1 METERVRWRKRMAF
15 EAKLS
20 VVPVDRSQSEVLHK
34 ILPIEIGMFGGSGNY
49 DSSVIENP
57 IEVKVFTPY
66 GATSDNFILGTV
78 KGRTFAFLAR
88 HARGHT
94 ISPHMINYRA
104 NMWGMK
110 SLGVKR
116 IISPAATGSLQP
128 DRIKLGEFVIADQLF
143 DRTMG
148 VRKDTFFE
156 EGTIAHLPFAEPFCP
171 ELRKVASET
180 AGQANFK
187 VHDKGTYVCING
199 PRFSTKAES
208 MFYHNQGWDVIG
220 MTAYPEAALAREAG
234 ICFVNI
240 SMPTDYDVHGEENV
254 THAMVLKTMA
264 ENVERVKKLTFDM
277 VSNIPKDASCDCQT
291 AMQHGLF

>member
-1 METERVRWRKRMAF
+1 MAF

-20 VVPVDRSQSEVLHK
+20 AVPIDRSQSEEMQNL
-34 ILPIEIGMFGGSGNY
+34 LPIEIGMFGGSGNY
-49 DSSVIENP
+49 DSDVIENP

-66 GATSDNFILGTV
+66 GASSDNFILGSV

-94 ISPHMINYRA
+94 IAPHMINYRA
-104 NMWGMK
+104 NIWGMK
-110 SLGVKR
+110 ALGIKR
-116 IISPAATGSLQP
+116 IISPAACGSLQP
-128 DRIKLGEFVIADQLF
+128 KRIKLGEFVIADQLF

-171 ELRKVASET
+171 ELRKVAVET
-180 AGQANFK
+180 AGGIGYK
-187 VHDKGTYVCING
+187 VHGKGTYVCING
-199 PRFSTKAES
+199 PRFSTSAES

-240 SMPTDYDVHGEENV
+240 SMPTDYDVHGEEHV
-254 THAMVLKTMA
+254 THAMVLKTMS
-264 ENVERVKKLTFDM
+264 ENVERVRKLTFEM
-277 VSNIPKDASCDCQT
+277 ISNIPKAASCDCQT
-291 AMQHGLF
+291 AMQNGLF

>member
-1 METERVRWRKRMAF
+1 MAF
-15 EAKLS
+15 EAKLQA
-20 VVPVDRSQSEVLHK
+20 VPVDRNQKEELQN
-34 ILPIEIGMFGGSGNY
+34 ILPIEIGLFGGSGNY
-49 DSSVIENP
+49 DSDVIENP

-66 GATSDNFILGTV
+66 GAASDNYILGTV
-78 KGRTFAFLAR
+78 KGRSFVFLAR
-88 HARGHT
+88 HGRGHT
-94 ISPHMINYRA
+94 ITPHMINYRA

-110 SLGVKR
+110 ALGVTR

-128 DRIKLGEFVIADQLF
+128 AKIKLGEFVIADQLF

-148 VRKDTFFE
+148 RRKDTFFE

-171 ELRKVASET
+171 ELRKVAVDT
-180 AGQANFK
+180 AGEMKYK

-199 PRFSTKAES
+199 PRFSTAAES
-208 MFYHNQGWDVIG
+208 MFYHNQGWEVIG

-264 ENVERVKKLTFDM
+264 ENVERVRKLTFEM
-277 VSNIPKDASCDCQT
+277 IANIPKKASCDCQT
-291 AMQHGLF
+291 AMQNGLF

>member
-1 METERVRWRKRMAF
+1 MAF
-15 EAKLS
+15 EAKLT
-20 VVPVDRSQSEVLHK
+20 VVPVDRSQSEDLHK

-66 GATSDNFILGTV
+66 GAASDNFILGTV

-110 SLGVKR
+110 SLGIKR

-128 DRIKLGEFVIADQLF
+128 KRIKLGEFVIADQLF

-171 ELRKVASET
+171 ELRKVAVET

-187 VHDKGTYVCING
+187 VHEKGTYVCING
-199 PRFSTKAES
+199 PRFSTAAES
-208 MFYHNQGWDVIG
+208 MFYHNQGWEVIG